1 MNRFILAII
10 YISLL
15 PILAT
20 VILAAKNYRKS
31 GKSIKAFSWFIFLSG
46 FIQFIS
52 SASPWIFANNMP
64 FLHLYVAAGLP
75 CLVWFYKT
83 VLDGFISSR
92 IMWGIAVA
100 FLVFTIINSLFFQD
114 IFHFNSYAL
123 FAEALIIIILALFT
137 FMFLLNNTMRET
149 GIPDIKSITWI
160 NAGLF
165 IYYLTCLMLY
175 YFGETLFS
183 RYSRELLNYTWLFHD
198 IVSMVM
204 YCCFFIGLWKRSKIP
219 SI

>member
-1 MNRFILAII
+1 MNRYLFDIV

-20 VILAAKNYRKS
+20 VILAAVNYRKS
-31 GKSIKAFSWFIFLSG
+31 GKSLKVFSWFIFLSG
-46 FIQFIS
+46 FIQFTS
-52 SASPWIFANNMP
+52 TAVIFIKINNLP
-64 FLHLYVAAGLP
+64 FLHLYVASGLP

-92 IMWGIAVA
+92 IMWCIALA

-123 FAEALIIIILALFT
+123 FLESIIIIALALFT

-149 GIPDIKSITWI
+149 GIVDIKSITWI

-165 IYYLTCLMLY
+165 VYYLTCLMLY
-175 YFGETLFS
+175 YFAEKIFT
-183 RYSRELLNYTWLFHD
+183 RYSRELLDYTWVFHD
-198 IVSMVM
+198 IVSMIM
-204 YCCFFIGLWKRSKIP
+204 YSCFFIGLWKRSKTPYI
-219 SI
+219 